1 MRTPSTQQHDTYTY
15 TQGYLLSAIGYRLWR
30 RHNGLYF
37 SLCLL
42 HRAHVARVLHTRTMA
57 LMYDR
62 RRSKGHQMTSMRMS

>member
-1 MRTPSTQQHDTYTY
+1 MRTPSTQQDTYTY
-15 TQGYLLSAIGYRLWR
+15 TQGYLLSYRLWR

-42 HRAHVARVLHTRTMA
+42 HRAHVAHALHTRTMA